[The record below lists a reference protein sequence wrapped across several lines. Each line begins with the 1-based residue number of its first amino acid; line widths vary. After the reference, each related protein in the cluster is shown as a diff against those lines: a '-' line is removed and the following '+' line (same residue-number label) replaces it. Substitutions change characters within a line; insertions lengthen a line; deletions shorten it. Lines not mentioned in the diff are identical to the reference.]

1 MTPSDEEDV
10 IKVPVPGTEPG
21 EEDVVWGMIVSFE
34 RIGGG
39 GKAGKAAYGVDV
51 LVCTRENRDG
61 KGPSSG
67 ETRLISMTSYTL
79 TKETSLP
86 SHEWFAYRSNNSTC
100 SAALS
105 VFAEGFV
112 SERGERPV
120 H

>member
-1 MTPSDEEDV
+1 MASTYWCV
-10 IKVPVPGTEPG
+10 H
-21 EEDVVWGMIVSFE
+21 E
-34 RIGGG
+34 RI
-39 GKAGKAAYGVDV
+39 AM
-51 LVCTRENRDG
+51 ERD
-61 KGPSSG
+61 PPSG

-100 SAALS
+100 SAAFES